1 MQEIL
6 SGTEFEYNYIDPKIE
21 GEMSEA
27 AEHSRL
33 INQII
38 PLLEWLY
45 RDKDWYIADNL
56 LIIHEGAGF
65 RQEISPDISIFKG
78 VSQPVTPAS
87 VALTSWRTQ
96 EANRPVPSVVFEIA
110 SESTWRNDISTE
122 PTGKIAQYGRLGVGE
137 YFTYDPSP
145 TPLWAVNGVRLQGWR
160 YLNGQAEAL
169 PLETGGWM
177 WSTEL
182 EAGLWPS
189 GSLLRLCDNQG
200 KLYLSEAQTERMA
213 RLEERT
219 AYESER
225 QARLAAEQHIAALE
239 ARLRE
244 LTQNNNQ

>member
-6 SGTEFEYNYIDPKIE
+6 NGTEFEYNYIDPKIE

-27 AEHSRL
+27 AEHSKL

-56 LIIHEGAGF
+56 LIIHEGVGF
-65 RQEISPDISIFKG
+65 RQEITPDISIFKG
-78 VSQPVTPAS
+78 VSQPLTAAN

-96 EANRPVPSVVFEIA
+96 EANRAVPAVVFEIA
-110 SESTWRNDISTE
+110 SENTWRNDISTE
-122 PTGKIAQYGRLGVGE
+122 PNGKIAQYGRLGVRE

-145 TPLWAVNGVRLQGWR
+145 TPLWAVNGVRLRGWR
-160 YLNGQAEAL
+160 YLSGQAEAL
-169 PLETGGWM
+169 VMQTGGWM

-182 EAGLWPS
+182 EAGLLPS

-200 KLYLSEAQTERMA
+200 NLYLSEAQTERRA
-213 RLEERT
+213 RLEEQA

-225 QARLAAEQHIAALE
+225 LARLAAEQRAAALE
-239 ARLRE
+239 AQLRE